1 MHRDNKIILERY
13 NTLLNEA
20 VPLLLLGLAAPLA
33 AYMAGKTGITP
44 LLNDTF
50 RKSFGFDINEILNIP
65 GVNLIKY
72 LEPTGVTN
80 WPDVD
85 KFTRIYDADPTDAN
99 LWKLYEAMFYAV
111 PIIGKYTKAL
121 IGLKSGGKW
130 ALGMFSKFGVLA
142 VRNSLRAIFVVPAF
156 RRKLL
161 KYLTYKQNLQYNRA
175 ISAVLGVSLTRM
187 LGIRFA
193 ATGAVTL
200 TDDAKALL
208 NSSETPFSG
217 NTPAQLPTQDAP
229 TPAGAQGTQDNPI
242 RMQFDDIPNSG
253 SVDKDSFKQGN
264 YEINGKFYYITK

>member
-1 MHRDNKIILERY
+1 MHRENKIILERY
-13 NTLLNEA
+13 NIVLNEA
-20 VPLLLLGLAAPLA
+20 VPLLALAVVAPLA
-33 AYMAGKTGITP
+33 AYMAGKTGITSF
-44 LLNDTF
+44 LNDTF

-72 LEPTGVTN
+72 FEPTGVTN

-85 KFTRIYDADPTDAN
+85 KFTRIYEADPTDEN
-99 LWKLYEAMFYAV
+99 LWKLYEAMFYTV
-111 PIIGKYTKAL
+111 PVVGKYSKAL

-161 KYLTYKQNLQYNRA
+161 QHLTYKQNLQYNRL

-200 TDDAKALL
+200 TDEAKALL
-208 NSSETPFSG
+208 NSNETPFSG
-217 NTPAQLPTQDAP
+217 NTPAQLPNQDAP
-229 TPAGAQGTQDNPI
+229 TSASAQGTQDNPI
-242 RMQFDDIPNSG
+242 RMQFEDIPNS
-253 SVDKDSFKQGN
+253 DNINKDSFKEGN
-264 YEINGKFYYITK
+264 YEINGVWYYITK